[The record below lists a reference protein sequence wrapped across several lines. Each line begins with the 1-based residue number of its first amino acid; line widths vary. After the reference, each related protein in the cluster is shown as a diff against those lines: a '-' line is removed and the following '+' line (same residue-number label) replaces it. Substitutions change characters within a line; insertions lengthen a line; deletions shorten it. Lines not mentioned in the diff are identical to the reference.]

1 MHQATSALPELTAQG
16 LSSANLTP
24 KAPQFFLRRFVRVY
38 LAHVYLARLYMYQ
51 YLYKCVGVV
60 SARGPLT
67 RQRFFESFSLLS
79 TLSFSFL
86 SFSIRFAR
94 HGLSILAL
102 LMCSVAAHASEFKI
116 FSLQHRFASDLVPVV
131 SPMVSE
137 PGTVSAIN
145 NQLIVRT
152 DSATMRAV
160 EAIVERLDIARVNRK
175 VSFKFNQ
182 DTQSQYANTEASGN
196 VRVGK
201 VTIGNNRRAS
211 PNSGRVDIERH
222 STQQQRN
229 SSQFL
234 NVLDGENAFI
244 RVGQQ
249 VPYTQ
254 EWVTYTRRYTQVQTT
269 TDWQDISTG
278 FAVRPNTLGN
288 QVELVITPRISSLN
302 GQTIDFA
309 ELNTVVRVNLGEW
322 VNLGGTLQQN
332 DEVSRKILGIASH
345 QSTDNRDFWV
355 KVD

>member
-1 MHQATSALPELTAQG
+1 MHQAALKFMLPALTVLNLTLKTLQFIFNHMARLQKIIGCIKRLNVSSALTHNICKQCFKPLIA
-16 LSSANLTP
+16 LN
-24 KAPQFFLRRFVRVY
+24 FFRFDHL
-38 LAHVYLARLYMYQ
+38 LAV
-51 YLYKCVGVV
+51 
-60 SARGPLT
+60 
-67 RQRFFESFSLLS
+67 
-79 TLSFSFL
+79 
-86 SFSIRFAR
+86 
-94 HGLSILAL
+94 LAL
-102 LMCSVAAHASEFKI
+102 LMYGVTAQASEFKI
-116 FSLQHRFASDLVPVV
+116 FSLQHRFASDLVPIV

-152 DSATMRAV
+152 DSATMREV

-182 DTQSQYANTEASGN
+182 DTESQYANTEASGN

-201 VTIGNNRRAS
+201 VTVGNQRRGA
-211 PNSGRVDIERH
+211 PNNARVDIERH

-234 NVLDGENAFI
+234 NVLDGEHAFI

-278 FAVRPNTLGN
+278 FAVRPNTIGQ

-322 VNLGGTLQQN
+322 VNIGGTLQQN
-332 DEVSRKILGIASH
+332 DEVSRKILGIANR
-345 QSTDNRDFWV
+345 QSTNNHDFWV